1 MTDTEI
7 NVAIAGIMGWDFD
20 PEEAHS
26 WRSRSRW
33 CKSPC
38 GEMLFR
44 HNIPNYC
51 GSLDAMRKA
60 LDSMS
65 FSKRQAYYSNLI
77 EVMSQSLRSENPRL
91 FRVAD
96 IECCLATAKQ
106 QAETFLRVHGKWI
119 D

>member
-1 MTDTEI
+1 MTETEI
-7 NVAIAGIMGWDFD
+7 NEAIARLTGWQDQAD
-20 PEEAHS
+20 
-26 WRSRSRW
+26 
-33 CKSPC
+33 KYPC
-38 GEMLFR
+38 GEWGAM
-44 HNIPNYC
+44 PNYC

-60 LDSMS
+60 LDSML

-91 FRVAD
+91 LRVAD

-106 QAETFLRVHGKWI
+106 QAEAFLRAHGKWI